1 MIPGIFYNIAP
12 TMSLPKKPHKLVQVK
27 VTVGQ
32 DVDLQKLIGQVHNY
46 VAKSK
51 MGDRIEI
58 HVNGEHQPTQKAA
71 EVEDAGLALL

>member
-1 MIPGIFYNIAP
+1 MDPNK
-12 TMSLPKKPHKLVQVK
+12 KKPHKLVQVK

-32 DVDLQKLIGQVHNY
+32 DVDLQKLIGQIHNY

-58 HVNGEHQPTQKAA
+58 HVNGEHQPTQATA
-71 EVEDAGLALL
+71 EVEDADLALL